1 MHLLH
6 GSVIFQYPFWN
17 NFTVTWYGICWLY
30 EIACLIF
37 NGYICKNMHV
47 LFLSINYHHQNNIGT
62 LLSAVRASVNQLILD
77 FKMIFHNF
85 NTVKFWWIFFFCKM
99 QKQYIVIQENLFKSF
114 YGKLLFMYCRIN
126 IFNSHIIILQENTS
140 SYWIYDY
147 FFFISIYICKWTMI
161 MIIGR
166 QKYTINFQQTWYI
179 RYKEEN
185 QI

>member
-1 MHLLH
+1 MLI
-6 GSVIFQYPFWN
+6 VWN
-17 NFTVTWYGICWLY
+17 SMFNIQWLY
-30 EIACLIF
+30 TYLGK
-37 NGYICKNMHV
+37 NICKIMHV

-62 LLSAVRASVNQLILD
+62 LLSAVRASVHQLILD

-85 NTVKFWWIFFFCKM
+85 NTVKFWWIFFSRKM

-147 FFFISIYICKWTMI
+147 FFSSGFIYVSERW
-161 MIIGR
+161 
-166 QKYTINFQQTWYI
+166 
-179 RYKEEN
+179 
-185 QI
+185 